1 MRLVFKAVLGVV
13 LIAAVGLVGY
23 AIFFDLPP
31 PVREVSLPV
40 DAR

>member
-1 MRLVFKAVLGVV
+1 MRLVFKAMIGLT
-13 LIAAVGLVGY
+13 LAAGIGLLGY
-23 AIFFDLPP
+23 AVFFDLPP

>member
-1 MRLVFKAVLGVV
+1 MRLVFKAVIGLTVV
-13 LIAAVGLVGY
+13 AAIGLLGY

>member
-1 MRLVFKAVLGVV
+1 MRLVFKAVIGLALV
-13 LIAAVGLVGY
+13 AAIGLLGY

-40 DAR
+40 EAQ

>member
-23 AIFFDLPP
+23 AIFFDLPSP
-31 PVREVSLPV
+31 ERDIVIPIQPQ
-40 DAR
+40 

>member
-1 MRLVFKAVLGVV
+1 MRLVFKAMVGVT
-13 LIAAVGLVGY
+13 LIAAIGLLGY

-31 PVREVSLPV
+31 PIREVSLPV